1 MIKNSVPIYRDG
13 SVLATVTGLKNK
25 SANIK
30 TGDQLQ
36 LSVLVEKIDPV
47 SAMKTGA
54 DRANCGDCKRSSKAN
69 GGDGSC
75 YVTTCQMP
83 LAVYRSTVGM
93 PTVPDPTLPNKS
105 IRLGAYG
112 DPCFVPLEILRK
124 VTDGRRYTGY
134 THGWRDCNEG
144 YAQYCMASVDT
155 PKERRMAKALGY
167 RTFRVL
173 PSADSPLEDGE
184 RMCPNTT
191 HGVQCADCMLCA
203 GQGSKAKVDIA
214 IVGHG
219 PIAPK
224 KGGQVNGYHY

>member
-1 MIKNSVPIYRDG
+1 MAKNSVPIYRDG
-13 SVLATVTGLKNK
+13 SVVATVTGVKNK
-25 SANIK
+25 SANVK
-30 TGDQLQ
+30 TGDMIQ

-47 SAMKTGA
+47 SAMKSGA

-83 LAVYRSTVGM
+83 LAVYRSTVDM
-93 PTVPDPTLPNKS
+93 PTVSDPRLPNKS

-112 DPCFVPLEILRK
+112 DPCKIPLATLRK

-134 THGWRDCNEG
+134 THGWRDCDEG

-155 PKERRMAKALGY
+155 PEERRMAKAMGY

-173 PSADSPLEDGE
+173 PSADTPLEDGE
-184 RMCPNTT
+184 LTCLNTS
-191 HGVQCADCMLCA
+191 HGIQCADCGLCN
-203 GQGSKAKVDIA
+203 GMGSPMAKDIA

-224 KGGQVNGYHY
+224 VAK